1 MSSRDLPSFLL
12 MQNPIQDY
20 DWGSHDALTALF
32 GIPNPTGKPQA
43 ELWMG
48 AHPNGCSEVTLAGR
62 VQKLSV
68 VIDAA
73 PAAALGEATRARF
86 GSLPFLFKV
95 LCAEK
100 ALSIQVHPSKAQAE
114 AGFAREEAAGIDPK
128 ASNRN
133 YKDPNHKPELVFAL
147 TPYQAMNGF
156 RAIPAILALF
166 ERIKLAS
173 IADLVAALATN
184 QNEGGLQH
192 FFHQLLILTGARKE
206 AALAALQAYATDHQD
221 EETFALITSLAAQ
234 YPGDVGLFSPL
245 LLNVVT
251 LKPGQAMFLDAC
263 TPHAYVRGTGL
274 EIMANSD
281 NVLRAG
287 LTPKYIDVAEL
298 LDCTRCQPKPDD
310 QILLAPRCE
319 GMTGNTVQHFDV
331 PVPDFTFSVYPA
343 GEHALTT
350 ASAEILFAI
359 DGTVTLKQGG
369 ETLRLEKGQSAFVP
383 AATGHYQLLAEGRVA
398 RAGNRCQDVPP
409 AQVSMTA

>member
-1 MSSRDLPSFLL
+1 MSSSDLPSFLL
-12 MQNPIQDY
+12 MQNPIQGY
-20 DWGSHDALTALF
+20 DWGSHDSLTTLF
-32 GIPNPTGKPQA
+32 GIANPEGKPQA

-48 AHPNGCSEVTLAGR
+48 AHPNGCSDVVVAGQP
-62 VQKLSV
+62 QKLSTL
-68 VIDAA
+68 IERA
-73 PAAALGEATRARF
+73 PAAVLGEATLARF

-114 AGFAREEAAGIDPK
+114 AGFAKEEAAGIDIK

-166 ERIKLAS
+166 ERVNLAV
-173 IADLVAALATN
+173 IADLTAALAAS
-184 QNEGGLQH
+184 QNEAGLQH
-192 FFHQLLILTGARKE
+192 FFHQLLVLEGARKE
-206 AALAALQAYATDHQD
+206 EALAGLLTYAAAHQD
-221 EETFALITSLAAQ
+221 EETFALITNLAAQ

-251 LKPGQAMFLDAC
+251 LEPGQAMFLDAC

-298 LDCTRCQPKPDD
+298 LDCTRCLPKPDD
-310 QILLAPRCE
+310 QILLSPRCD
-319 GMTGNTVQHFDV
+319 GAVQHFDV

-343 GEHALTT
+343 GEHQLTT

-359 DGTVTLKQGG
+359 DATVILKQG
-369 ETLRLEKGQSAFVP
+369 EQSLRLEKGQSAFIP
-383 AATGHYQLLAEGRVA
+383 AATGSYQLLAEGRVA
-398 RAGNRCQDVPP
+398 RAGNRC
-409 AQVSMTA
+409 

>member
-1 MSSRDLPSFLL
+1 MSSSDLPSFLL
-12 MQNPIQDY
+12 MQNPIQGY
-20 DWGSHDALTALF
+20 DWGSHDSLTTLF
-32 GIPNPTGKPQA
+32 GIANPEGKPQA

-48 AHPNGCSEVTLAGR
+48 AHPNGCSDVVVAGQT
-62 VQKLSV
+62 QKLSTL
-68 VIDAA
+68 IERA
-73 PAAALGEATRARF
+73 PAAVLGEATLARF

-100 ALSIQVHPSKAQAE
+100 ALSIQVHPSKVQAE
-114 AGFAREEAAGIDPK
+114 AGFAKEEAAGINIK

-166 ERIKLAS
+166 ERVNLPA
-173 IADLVAALATN
+173 IADLTAALAAS
-184 QNEGGLQH
+184 QNEAGLQH
-192 FFHQLLILTGARKE
+192 FFHQLLVLEGARKE
-206 AALAALQAYATDHQD
+206 EALAGLLAFASEHQD
-221 EETFALITSLAAQ
+221 EETFSLITSLAAQ

-298 LDCTRCQPKPDD
+298 LDCTRCQAKPDD
-310 QILLAPRCE
+310 QILLAPHVE
-319 GMTGNTVQHFDV
+319 GAVQHFEV

-343 GEHALTT
+343 GEHQLTT

-359 DGTVTLKQGG
+359 DATVILKRGD
-369 ETLRLEKGQSAFVP
+369 ETLRLEKGQSAFIP
-383 AATGHYQLLAEGRVA
+383 AATGNYQLLAEGRVA
-398 RAGNRCQDVPP
+398 RAGNR
-409 AQVSMTA
+409 S

>member
-12 MQNPIQDY
+12 MQNPIQGY
-20 DWGSHDALTALF
+20 DWGSHDALTTLF
-32 GIPNPTGKPQA
+32 GIPNPAGKPQA

-48 AHPNGCSEVTLAGR
+48 AHPNGCSEVTLAGD
-62 VQKLSV
+62 VQKLSTL
-68 VIDAA
+68 IESA
-73 PAAALGEATRARF
+73 PAAVLGDATVARF

-114 AGFAREEAAGIDPK
+114 AGFAREEAAGIDAK
-128 ASNRN
+128 AANRN

-166 ERIKLAS
+166 DAMALPALAE
-173 IADLVAALATN
+173 LTAALR
-184 QNEGGLQH
+184 QSQDEVGLQH
-192 FFHQLLILTGARKE
+192 FFHQMLILDGARKE
-206 AALAALQAYATDHQD
+206 EALTGLLAYAAARQD
-221 EETFALITSLAAQ
+221 DETFALITSLAAQ

-251 LKPGQAMFLDAC
+251 LKPGQAMYLDAC

-298 LDCTRCQPKPDD
+298 LDCTRCLPKPDD
-310 QILLAPRCE
+310 QILLAPHLE
-319 GMTGNTVQHFDV
+319 GAVQHFEV

-359 DGTVTLKQGG
+359 DGTVTLQQG
-369 ETLRLEKGQSAFVP
+369 EQSLRLEKGQSAFVP
-383 AATGHYQLLAEGRVA
+383 AATGSYQLLAEGRVA
-398 RAGNRCQDVPP
+398 RAGNRC
-409 AQVSMTA
+409 

>member
-12 MQNPIQDY
+12 MQNPIQGY
-20 DWGSHDALTALF
+20 DWGSHDALTTLF
-32 GIPNPTGKPQA
+32 GIPNPAGKPQA

-48 AHPNGCSEVTLAGR
+48 AHPNGCSEVTLAGD
-62 VQKLSV
+62 VQKLSTL
-68 VIDAA
+68 IERA
-73 PAAALGEATRARF
+73 PAAVLGDATVARF

-114 AGFAREEAAGIDPK
+114 AGFAKEEAAGISPK
-128 ASNRN
+128 AANRN

-166 ERIKLAS
+166 DAMALPALAE
-173 IADLVAALATN
+173 LTAALRQSQDEA
-184 QNEGGLQH
+184 GLQH
-192 FFHQLLILTGARKE
+192 FFHQMLILDGARKE
-206 AALAALQAYATDHQD
+206 EALTGLLAYAAARQD
-221 EETFALITSLAAQ
+221 DETFALITSLAAQ

-251 LKPGQAMFLDAC
+251 LKPGQAMYLDAC

-298 LDCTRCQPKPDD
+298 LDCTRCLPKPDD
-310 QILLAPRCE
+310 QILLAPHLE
-319 GMTGNTVQHFDV
+319 GAVQHFEV

-359 DGTVTLKQGG
+359 DGTVTLQQG
-369 ETLRLEKGQSAFVP
+369 EQSLRLEKGQSAFVP
-383 AATGHYQLLAEGRVA
+383 AATGSYHLLAEGRVA
-398 RAGNRCQDVPP
+398 RAGNRC
-409 AQVSMTA
+409 

>member
-12 MQNPIQDY
+12 MQNPIQGY
-20 DWGSHDALTALF
+20 DWGSHDALTTLF
-32 GIPNPTGKPQA
+32 GIPNPAGKPQA

-48 AHPNGCSEVTLAGR
+48 AHPNGCSEVTLAGD
-62 VQKLSV
+62 VQKLSTL
-68 VIDAA
+68 IESA
-73 PAAALGEATRARF
+73 PAAVLGDATVARF

-100 ALSIQVHPSKAQAE
+100 ALSIQVHPSKVQAE
-114 AGFAREEAAGIDPK
+114 AGFAKEEAAGISPK
-128 ASNRN
+128 AANRN

-166 ERIKLAS
+166 ERVKLAT
-173 IADLVAALATN
+173 IADLVAALAAN
-184 QNEGGLQH
+184 QNEAGLQH
-192 FFHQLLILTGARKE
+192 FFHQLLILTGPRKE
-206 AALAALQAYATDHQD
+206 DALAGLLAYAAAHQD
-221 EETFALITSLAAQ
+221 EETFALVTSLAAQ

-251 LKPGQAMFLDAC
+251 LQPGQAMYLDAC

-298 LDCTRCQPKPDD
+298 LDCTRCLAKPDD
-310 QILLAPRCE
+310 QILLSPRME
-319 GMTGNTVQHFDV
+319 GAVQHYDV

-359 DGTVTLKQGG
+359 DGTVILQHGKQS
-369 ETLRLEKGQSAFVP
+369 LRLEKGQSAFIP
-383 AATGHYQLLAEGRVA
+383 AATGSYQLLAEGRVA
-398 RAGNRCQDVPP
+398 RAGNRC
-409 AQVSMTA
+409 

>member
-12 MQNPIQDY
+12 MQNPIQGY
-20 DWGSHDALTALF
+20 DWGSHDALTTLF
-32 GIPNPTGKPQA
+32 GIPNPAGKPQA

-48 AHPNGCSEVTLAGR
+48 AHPNGCSEVVLAGD
-62 VQKLSV
+62 VQKLSTL
-68 VIDAA
+68 INSA
-73 PAAALGEATRARF
+73 PAAVLGDATQARF

-114 AGFAREEAAGIDPK
+114 AGFAREEAAGIDIK

-166 ERIKLAS
+166 ERVKLAT
-173 IADLVAALATN
+173 IADLVAALAAN
-184 QNEGGLQH
+184 QNEAGLQH
-192 FFHQLLILTGARKE
+192 FFHQLLILTGPRKE
-206 AALAALQAYATDHQD
+206 DALAGLLAYAAAHQD
-221 EETFALITSLAAQ
+221 EETFALVTSLAAQ

-251 LKPGQAMFLDAC
+251 LQPGQAMYLDAC

-298 LDCTRCQPKPDD
+298 LDCTRFVAKPND
-310 QILLAPRCE
+310 QILLAPSVDSA
-319 GMTGNTVQHFDV
+319 VQHFRV

-359 DGTVTLKQGG
+359 DGTVILQQGKQS
-369 ETLRLEKGQSAFVP
+369 LRLEKGQSAFIP
-383 AATGHYQLLAEGRVA
+383 AATGSYQLLAEGRVA
-398 RAGNRCQDVPP
+398 RAGNRC
-409 AQVSMTA
+409 

>member
-12 MQNPIQDY
+12 MQNPIQGY
-20 DWGSHDALTALF
+20 DWGSHDALTTLF
-32 GIPNPTGKPQA
+32 GIPNPAGKPQA

-48 AHPNGCSEVTLAGR
+48 AHPNGCSEVVLAGD
-62 VQKLSV
+62 VQKLSTL
-68 VIDAA
+68 IERA
-73 PAAALGEATRARF
+73 PAAVLGEATQARF

-114 AGFAREEAAGIDPK
+114 AGFAREEAAGIDIK

-166 ERIKLAS
+166 ERVKLAT
-173 IADLVAALATN
+173 IADLVAALAAN
-184 QNEGGLQH
+184 QNEAGLQH
-192 FFHQLLILTGARKE
+192 FFHQLLILTGPRKE
-206 AALAALQAYATDHQD
+206 DALAGLLAYAAAHQD
-221 EETFALITSLAAQ
+221 EETFALVTSLAAQ

-251 LKPGQAMFLDAC
+251 LQPGQAMYLDAC

-298 LDCTRCQPKPDD
+298 LDCTRCLPKPDD
-310 QILLAPRCE
+310 QILLAPRVE
-319 GMTGNTVQHFDV
+319 GAVQYFDV

-343 GEHALTT
+343 GEHQLTT

-359 DGTVTLKQGG
+359 DGTVTLKQGD
-369 ETLRLEKGQSAFVP
+369 EMLRLEKGQSAFVP
-383 AATGHYQLLAEGRVA
+383 AATGHYRLLAEGRVA
-398 RAGNRCQDVPP
+398 RAGNRC
-409 AQVSMTA
+409 

>member
-1 MSSRDLPSFLL
+1 MSSSVLPSFLL
-12 MQNPIQDY
+12 MQNPIQGY
-20 DWGSHDALTALF
+20 DWGSHDSLTTLF
-32 GIPNPTGKPQA
+32 GIPNPEGKPQA

-48 AHPNGCSEVTLAGR
+48 AHPNGCSEITCGDQ
-62 VQKLSV
+62 VQKLSTL
-68 VIDAA
+68 IDSA
-73 PAAALGEATRARF
+73 PAAVLGEATLARF

-114 AGFAREEAAGIDPK
+114 AGFAKEEAAGISPT
-128 ASNRN
+128 AANRN

-156 RAIPAILALF
+156 RSIPAILALF
-166 ERIKLAS
+166 ERVKLAA
-173 IADLVAALATN
+173 IADLTGALAAAHAAN
-184 QNEGGLQH
+184 QGEAGLQH
-192 FFHQLLILTGARKE
+192 FFQQLLMLEGVRKE
-206 AALAALQAYATDHQD
+206 AALIDLLAYANEHQD
-221 EETFALITSLAAQ
+221 EETFALITSLAVQ

-251 LKPGQAMFLDAC
+251 LQPGQAMFLDAC

-298 LDCTRCQPKPDD
+298 LDCTRCLPKPDD
-310 QILLAPRCE
+310 QILLAPRRE
-319 GMTGNTVQHFDV
+319 GAVQHFEV

-343 GEHALTT
+343 GEHQLTT

-359 DGTVTLKQGG
+359 DRPVILKRGDD
-369 ETLRLEKGQSAFVP
+369 TLRLEKGQSAFIP
-383 AATGHYQLLAEGRVA
+383 AATGSYQLLAEGRVA
-398 RAGNRCQDVPP
+398 RAGNRY
-409 AQVSMTA
+409 

>member
-1 MSSRDLPSFLL
+1 MSSSDLPSFLL
-12 MQNPIQDY
+12 MQNPIQGY
-20 DWGSHDALTALF
+20 DWGSHDSLTTLF
-32 GIPNPTGKPQA
+32 GIANPEGKPQA

-48 AHPNGCSEVTLAGR
+48 AHPNGCSDVVVAGQT
-62 VQKLSV
+62 QKLSTL
-68 VIDAA
+68 IERA
-73 PAAALGEATRARF
+73 PAAVLGEATLARF
-86 GSLPFLFKV
+86 GNLPFLFKV

-114 AGFAREEAAGIDPK
+114 AGFAKEEAAGIDIK

-166 ERIKLAS
+166 ERVNLAA
-173 IADLVAALATN
+173 IADLTAALASN
-184 QNEGGLQH
+184 QNEAGLQH
-192 FFHQLLILTGARKE
+192 FFHQLLVLEGARKE
-206 AALAALQAYATDHQD
+206 EALAGLLAFASEHQD

-298 LDCTRCQPKPDD
+298 LDCTRCLAKPDD
-310 QILLAPRCE
+310 QILLAPHVE
-319 GMTGNTVQHFDV
+319 GTVQHFEV

-343 GEHALTT
+343 GEHQLTT

-359 DGTVTLKQGG
+359 DATVILKRGD
-369 ETLRLEKGQSAFVP
+369 ETLRLEKGQSAFIP
-383 AATGHYQLLAEGRVA
+383 ATTGSYQLLAEGRVA
-398 RAGNRCQDVPP
+398 RAGNL
-409 AQVSMTA
+409 S

>member
-1 MSSRDLPSFLL
+1 MSSSDLPSFLL
-12 MQNPIQDY
+12 MQNPIQGY
-20 DWGSHDALTALF
+20 DWGSHDSLTTLF
-32 GIPNPTGKPQA
+32 GIANPEGKPQA

-48 AHPNGCSEVTLAGR
+48 AHPNGCSDVVVAGQT
-62 VQKLSV
+62 QKLSTL
-68 VIDAA
+68 IERA
-73 PAAALGEATRARF
+73 PAAVLGEATLARF

-114 AGFAREEAAGIDPK
+114 AGFAKEEAAGIDAK
-128 ASNRN
+128 AANRN

-166 ERIKLAS
+166 ERVNLPA
-173 IADLVAALATN
+173 IADLTAALAAN
-184 QNEGGLQH
+184 QNEAGLQH
-192 FFHQLLILTGARKE
+192 FFHQLLVLEGARKE
-206 AALAALQAYATDHQD
+206 EALAGLLAFASEHQD

-298 LDCTRCQPKPDD
+298 LDCTRCLAKPDD
-310 QILLAPRCE
+310 QIMLAPHVE
-319 GMTGNTVQHFDV
+319 GSVQHFEV

-343 GEHALTT
+343 GEHQLTT

-359 DGTVTLKQGG
+359 DATVILKRGD
-369 ETLRLEKGQSAFVP
+369 ETLRLEKGQSAFIP
-383 AATGHYQLLAEGRVA
+383 AATGSYQLLAEGRVA
-398 RAGNRCQDVPP
+398 RAGNR
-409 AQVSMTA
+409 S

>member
-12 MQNPIQDY
+12 MQNPIQGY
-20 DWGSHDALTALF
+20 DWGSHDALTTLF
-32 GIPNPTGKPQA
+32 GIPNPAGKPQA

-48 AHPNGCSEVTLAGR
+48 AHPNGCSEVTLAGD
-62 VQKLSV
+62 VQKLSTL
-68 VIDAA
+68 IESA
-73 PAAALGEATRARF
+73 PADVLGDATVARF

-114 AGFAREEAAGIDPK
+114 AGFAKEEAAGIDIK
-128 ASNRN
+128 AANRN

-166 ERIKLAS
+166 DAMALPALAE
-173 IADLVAALATN
+173 LTAALRQSQDEA
-184 QNEGGLQH
+184 GLQH
-192 FFHQLLILTGARKE
+192 FFHQMLILDGVRKE
-206 AALAALQAYATDHQD
+206 EALTGLLTYAAARQD
-221 EETFALITSLAAQ
+221 DETFALITSLAAQ

-251 LKPGQAMFLDAC
+251 LKPGQAMYLDAC

-298 LDCTRCQPKPDD
+298 LDCTRCLPKPDD
-310 QILLAPRCE
+310 QILLAPHLE
-319 GMTGNTVQHFDV
+319 GAVQHFEV

-350 ASAEILFAI
+350 ANAEILFAI
-359 DGTVTLKQGG
+359 DGTVTLQQG
-369 ETLRLEKGQSAFVP
+369 EQSLRLEKGQSAFVP
-383 AATGHYQLLAEGRVA
+383 ATTGSYRLLAEGRVA
-398 RAGNRCQDVPP
+398 RAGNRC
-409 AQVSMTA
+409 

>member
-12 MQNPIQDY
+12 MQNPIQGY
-20 DWGSHDALTALF
+20 DWGSHDALTTLF
-32 GIPNPTGKPQA
+32 GIPNPAGKPQA

-48 AHPNGCSEVTLAGR
+48 AHPNGCSEVTLAGD
-62 VQKLSV
+62 VQKLSTL
-68 VIDAA
+68 IERA
-73 PAAALGEATRARF
+73 PAAVLGDATVARF

-114 AGFAREEAAGIDPK
+114 AGFAKEEAAGISPK
-128 ASNRN
+128 AANRN

-166 ERIKLAS
+166 ERVKLAA
-173 IADLVAALATN
+173 IADLVAALAAN
-184 QNEGGLQH
+184 QNEAGLQH
-192 FFHQLLILTGARKE
+192 FFHQLLILTGPRKE
-206 AALAALQAYATDHQD
+206 DALAGLLAYAAAHQD
-221 EETFALITSLAAQ
+221 EETFALVTSLAAQ

-251 LKPGQAMFLDAC
+251 LQPGQAMYLDAC

-298 LDCTRCQPKPDD
+298 LDCTRCLAKPDD
-310 QILLAPRCE
+310 QILLSPRME
-319 GMTGNTVQHFDV
+319 GAVQHYDV

-359 DGTVTLKQGG
+359 DGTVILQQGKQS
-369 ETLRLEKGQSAFVP
+369 LRLEKGQSTFIP
-383 AATGHYQLLAEGRVA
+383 AATGSYQLLAEGRVA
-398 RAGNRCQDVPP
+398 RAGNRC
-409 AQVSMTA
+409 

>member
-12 MQNPIQDY
+12 MQNPIQGY
-20 DWGSHDALTALF
+20 DWGSHDSLTTLF

-48 AHPNGCSEVTLAGR
+48 AHPNGCSEVTLAGST
-62 VQKLSV
+62 QKLSA
-68 VIDAA
+68 VIDTA
-73 PAAALGEATRARF
+73 PAAALGEATVTRF

-114 AGFAREEAAGIDPK
+114 AGFAKEEAAGIPIK
-128 ASNRN
+128 AGNRN

-166 ERIKLAS
+166 ERVKLAA
-173 IADLVAALATN
+173 IADLVAALAAS
-184 QNEGGLQH
+184 QNEAGLQH
-192 FFHQLLILTGARKE
+192 FFHQLLILQGARKE
-206 AALAALQAYATDHQD
+206 DALAGLLAYAAAHQD

-251 LKPGQAMFLDAC
+251 LQPGQAMFLDAC

-298 LDCTRCQPKPDD
+298 LDCTRCLPKPDD
-310 QILLAPRCE
+310 QILLAPRVE
-319 GMTGNTVQHFDV
+319 GAVQHFDV
-331 PVPDFTFSVYPA
+331 PVPDFIFSVYPA
-343 GEHALTT
+343 GQHQLTT

-359 DGTVTLKQGG
+359 DGTVTLKQGDD
-369 ETLRLEKGQSAFVP
+369 TLRLKKGQSAFIP

-398 RAGNRCQDVPP
+398 RAGNRC
-409 AQVSMTA
+409 

>member
-12 MQNPIQDY
+12 MQNPIQGY
-20 DWGSHDALTALF
+20 DWGSHDSLTTLF

-48 AHPNGCSEVTLAGR
+48 AHPNGCSEVTLAGSA
-62 VQKLSV
+62 QKLSA
-68 VIDAA
+68 VIDTA
-73 PAAALGEATRARF
+73 PAAALGEATVTRF

-114 AGFAREEAAGIDPK
+114 AGFAKEEAAGIPIK
-128 ASNRN
+128 AGNRN

-166 ERIKLAS
+166 ERVKLAA
-173 IADLVAALATN
+173 IADLVAAFAAS
-184 QNEGGLQH
+184 QNEVGLQH
-192 FFHQLLILTGARKE
+192 FFHQLLILQGARKE
-206 AALAALQAYATDHQD
+206 DALAGLLAYAAAHQD

-251 LKPGQAMFLDAC
+251 LQPGQAMFLDAC

-298 LDCTRCQPKPDD
+298 LDCTRCLPKPDD
-310 QILLAPRCE
+310 QILLAPHHE

-343 GEHALTT
+343 GEHTLTT

-359 DGTVTLKQGG
+359 DGSVTLKQGD

-398 RAGNRCQDVPP
+398 RAGNRC
-409 AQVSMTA
+409 

>member
-1 MSSRDLPSFLL
+1 MSSSDLPSFLL
-12 MQNPIQDY
+12 MQNPIQGY
-20 DWGSHDALTALF
+20 DWGSHDSLTTLF
-32 GIPNPTGKPQA
+32 GIANPQGKPQA

-48 AHPNGCSEVTLAGR
+48 AHPNGCSDVVVAGQT
-62 VQKLSV
+62 QKLSTL
-68 VIDAA
+68 IERA
-73 PAAALGEATRARF
+73 PAAVLGEATLARF

-114 AGFAREEAAGIDPK
+114 AGFAKEEAAGIDIK

-166 ERIKLAS
+166 ERVNLAA
-173 IADLVAALATN
+173 IADLTAALAAN
-184 QNEGGLQH
+184 QNEAGLQH
-192 FFHQLLILTGARKE
+192 FFHQLLVLGGARKE
-206 AALAALQAYATDHQD
+206 EALAGLLAFASEHQD

-298 LDCTRCQPKPDD
+298 LDCTRCQAKPDD
-310 QILLAPRCE
+310 QILLSPHVE
-319 GMTGNTVQHFDV
+319 GAVQHFEV

-343 GEHALTT
+343 GEHQLTT

-359 DGTVTLKQGG
+359 DATVILKRGD
-369 ETLRLEKGQSAFVP
+369 ETLRLEKGQSAFIP
-383 AATGHYQLLAEGRVA
+383 AATGSYQLLAEGRVA
-398 RAGNRCQDVPP
+398 RAGNR
-409 AQVSMTA
+409 S

>member
-1 MSSRDLPSFLL
+1 MSSRDLSSFLPSFLL
-12 MQNPIQDY
+12 MQNPIQGY
-20 DWGSHDALTALF
+20 DWGSHDALTTLF
-32 GIPNPTGKPQA
+32 GIPNPAGKPQA

-48 AHPNGCSEVTLAGR
+48 AHPNGCSEVSLAGSA
-62 VQKLSV
+62 QKLSA

-73 PAAALGEATRARF
+73 PAAALGEATVTRF

-114 AGFAREEAAGIDPK
+114 AGFAKEEAAGIDPK
-128 ASNRN
+128 AANRN

-166 ERIKLAS
+166 ERVKLAA
-173 IADLVAALATN
+173 IADLVAALAAN
-184 QNEGGLQH
+184 QNEAGLQH
-192 FFHQLLILTGARKE
+192 FFHQLLILQGARKE
-206 AALAALQAYATDHQD
+206 DALAGLLAYAAAHQD

-251 LKPGQAMFLDAC
+251 LQPGQAMFLDAC

-298 LDCTRCQPKPDD
+298 LDCTRCLPKPDD
-310 QILLAPRCE
+310 QILLSPRME
-319 GMTGNTVQHFDV
+319 GTIQHFDV

-359 DGTVTLKQGG
+359 DGTVTLKQGD

-398 RAGNRCQDVPP
+398 RAGNRC
-409 AQVSMTA
+409 

>member
-1 MSSRDLPSFLL
+1 MSSSDLPSFLL
-12 MQNPIQDY
+12 MQNPIQGY
-20 DWGSHDALTALF
+20 DWGSHDSLTTLF
-32 GIPNPTGKPQA
+32 GIANPQGKPQA

-48 AHPNGCSEVTLAGR
+48 AHPNGCSDVVVAGQT
-62 VQKLSV
+62 QKLSTL
-68 VIDAA
+68 IERA
-73 PAAALGEATRARF
+73 PAAVLGEATLARF

-114 AGFAREEAAGIDPK
+114 AGFAKEEAAGIDAK
-128 ASNRN
+128 AANRN
-133 YKDPNHKPELVFAL
+133 YKDSNHKPELVFAL

-166 ERIKLAS
+166 ERVNLPA
-173 IADLVAALATN
+173 IAELTAALAAS
-184 QNEGGLQH
+184 QNEAGLQH
-192 FFHQLLILTGARKE
+192 FFHQLLVLEGARKE
-206 AALAALQAYATDHQD
+206 EALAGLQAFASEHQD

-298 LDCTRCQPKPDD
+298 LDCTRCLAKPDD
-310 QILLAPRCE
+310 QILLAPHVE
-319 GMTGNTVQHFDV
+319 GMVQHFEV

-343 GEHALTT
+343 GEHQLTT
-350 ASAEILFAI
+350 TSAEILFAI
-359 DGTVTLKQGG
+359 DATVILKRGD
-369 ETLRLEKGQSAFVP
+369 ETLRLEKGQSAFIP
-383 AATGHYQLLAEGRVA
+383 AATGSYQLLAEGRVA
-398 RAGNRCQDVPP
+398 RAGNR
-409 AQVSMTA
+409 S

>member
-1 MSSRDLPSFLL
+1 MSSSDLPSFLL
-12 MQNPIQDY
+12 MQNPIQGY
-20 DWGSHDALTALF
+20 DWGSHDSLTTLF
-32 GIPNPTGKPQA
+32 GIANPEGKPQA

-48 AHPNGCSEVTLAGR
+48 AHPNGCSDVVVAGQP
-62 VQKLSV
+62 QKLSTL
-68 VIDAA
+68 IERA
-73 PAAALGEATRARF
+73 PAAVLGEATLARF

-114 AGFAREEAAGIDPK
+114 AGFAKEEAAGIDAK
-128 ASNRN
+128 AANRN

-166 ERIKLAS
+166 ERVNLPA
-173 IADLVAALATN
+173 IADLTADLAAS
-184 QNEGGLQH
+184 QNEAGLQH
-192 FFHQLLILTGARKE
+192 FFHQLLVLEGARKE
-206 AALAALQAYATDHQD
+206 EALAGLLTYAAAHQD

-298 LDCTRCQPKPDD
+298 LDCTRCLAKPDD
-310 QILLAPRCE
+310 QILLAPHVE
-319 GMTGNTVQHFDV
+319 GAVQHFEV

-343 GEHALTT
+343 GEHQLTT

-359 DGTVTLKQGG
+359 DATVILKRGD
-369 ETLRLEKGQSAFVP
+369 ETLRLEKGQSAFIP
-383 AATGHYQLLAEGRVA
+383 AATGSYQLLAEGRVA
-398 RAGNRCQDVPP
+398 RAGNR
-409 AQVSMTA
+409 S

>member
-1 MSSRDLPSFLL
+1 MSSRDLPSFLS
-12 MQNPIQDY
+12 MQNPIQGY
-20 DWGSHDALTALF
+20 DWGSHDALTTLF
-32 GIPNPTGKPQA
+32 GIPNPAGKPQA

-48 AHPNGCSEVTLAGR
+48 AHPNGCSEVVLAGQA
-62 VQKLSV
+62 QKLSTL
-68 VIDAA
+68 IESA
-73 PAAALGEATRARF
+73 PAAVLGEATQTRF

-114 AGFAREEAAGIDPK
+114 AGFAKEEAAGISPK
-128 ASNRN
+128 AANRN

-166 ERIKLAS
+166 ERVKLPAL
-173 IADLVAALATN
+173 AELVAALAAS
-184 QNEGGLQH
+184 QNEAGLQH
-192 FFHQLLILTGARKE
+192 FFHQLLVLEGARKE
-206 AALAALQAYATDHQD
+206 EALAGLLAYAGEHQD

-251 LKPGQAMFLDAC
+251 LQPGQAMYLDAC

-287 LTPKYIDVAEL
+287 LTPKYIDVTEL
-298 LDCTRCQPKPDD
+298 LACTRSLPKPDH
-310 QILLAPRCE
+310 QILLAPRVE
-319 GMTGNTVQHFDV
+319 GAVQHFEV

-343 GEHALTT
+343 GEHQLTT

-359 DGTVTLKQGG
+359 DEAVILKRGDD
-369 ETLRLEKGQSAFVP
+369 TLRLEKGQSAFIP
-383 AATGHYQLLAEGRVA
+383 AATGRYQLLAEGRVA
-398 RAGNRCQDVPP
+398 RAGNRC
-409 AQVSMTA
+409 

>member
-1 MSSRDLPSFLL
+1 MSSSDLPSFLL
-12 MQNPIQDY
+12 MQNPIQGY
-20 DWGSHDALTALF
+20 DWGSHDSLTTLF
-32 GIPNPTGKPQA
+32 GIANPQGKPQA

-48 AHPNGCSEVTLAGR
+48 AHPNGCSDVVVAGQT
-62 VQKLSV
+62 QKLSTL
-68 VIDAA
+68 IERA
-73 PAAALGEATRARF
+73 PAAVLGEATQARF

-114 AGFAREEAAGIDPK
+114 AGFAKEEAAGIDAK
-128 ASNRN
+128 AANRN

-166 ERIKLAS
+166 ERVNLPA
-173 IADLVAALATN
+173 IAELTAALAAS
-184 QNEGGLQH
+184 QNEAGLQH
-192 FFHQLLILTGARKE
+192 FFHQLLVLEGARKE
-206 AALAALQAYATDHQD
+206 EALAGLLAFASEHQD

-298 LDCTRCQPKPDD
+298 LDCTRCLAKPDD
-310 QILLAPRCE
+310 QILLAPHAE
-319 GMTGNTVQHFDV
+319 GAVQHFEV

-343 GEHALTT
+343 GEHQLTT

-359 DGTVTLKQGG
+359 DATVILKRGD
-369 ETLRLEKGQSAFVP
+369 ETLRLEKGQSAFIP
-383 AATGHYQLLAEGRVA
+383 AATGSYQLLAEGRVA
-398 RAGNRCQDVPP
+398 RAGNR
-409 AQVSMTA
+409 S

>member
-1 MSSRDLPSFLL
+1 MSSCDLPSFLF
-12 MQNPIQDY
+12 MNNPIQGY
-20 DWGSHDALTALF
+20 DWGSHDALTTLF
-32 GIPNPTGKPQA
+32 GIPNPAGKPQA

-48 AHPNGCSEVTLAGR
+48 AHPNGCSDVTLAGQR
-62 VQKLSV
+62 QKLSAL
-68 VIDAA
+68 IERA
-73 PAAALGEATRARF
+73 PAAVLGEATLARF

-114 AGFAREEAAGIDPK
+114 AGFAKEEAAGIDVK

-166 ERIKLAS
+166 DRMALPALT
-173 IADLVAALATN
+173 DLTTALRQSQDEA
-184 QNEGGLQH
+184 GLQH
-192 FFHQLLILTGARKE
+192 FFHQLLVLEGTRKE
-206 AALAALQAYATDHQD
+206 EALAGLLAYAANHQE
-221 EETFALITSLAAQ
+221 EETFALISNLATQ

-251 LKPGQAMFLDAC
+251 LQPGQAMFLDAQ
-263 TPHAYVRGTGL
+263 TPHAYIHGTGL

-287 LTPKYIDVAEL
+287 LTPKYMDVAEL
-298 LDCTRCQPKPDD
+298 LACTRCLAKPDD
-310 QILLAPRCE
+310 QILLAPRLE
-319 GMTGNTVQHFDV
+319 GAVQHFEV
-331 PVPDFTFSVYPA
+331 PVPDFAFSVYPA
-343 GEHALTT
+343 GEHRLTT

-359 DGTVTLKQGG
+359 DGPLILRRDD
-369 ETLRLEKGQSAFVP
+369 ETLRLEKGQSAFIP
-383 AATGHYQLLAEGRVA
+383 AATGSYQLLAEGRVA
-398 RAGNRCQDVPP
+398 RAANRG
-409 AQVSMTA
+409 

>member
-1 MSSRDLPSFLL
+1 MSSRDLPSFLS
-12 MQNPIQDY
+12 MQNPIQGY
-20 DWGSHDALTALF
+20 DWGSHDALTTLF
-32 GIPNPTGKPQA
+32 GIPNPAGKPQA

-48 AHPNGCSEVTLAGR
+48 AHPNGCSEVVLAGQA
-62 VQKLSV
+62 QKLSTL
-68 VIDAA
+68 IESA
-73 PAAALGEATRARF
+73 PAAVLGEATQARF

-114 AGFAREEAAGIDPK
+114 AGFAKEEAAGISPK
-128 ASNRN
+128 AANRN

-166 ERIKLAS
+166 ERVKLPAL
-173 IADLVAALATN
+173 AELVAALAAS
-184 QNEGGLQH
+184 QNEAGLQH
-192 FFHQLLILTGARKE
+192 FFHQLLVLEGARKE
-206 AALAALQAYATDHQD
+206 EALAGLLAYAGEHQD
-221 EETFALITSLAAQ
+221 EETFALITNLAAQ

-251 LKPGQAMFLDAC
+251 LQPGQAMYLDAC

-287 LTPKYIDVAEL
+287 LTPKYIDVTEL
-298 LDCTRCQPKPDD
+298 LACTRCLPKPDH
-310 QILLAPRCE
+310 QILLAPRME
-319 GMTGNTVQHFDV
+319 GAVQHFEV

-343 GEHALTT
+343 GEHQLTT

-359 DGTVTLKQGG
+359 DEAVILKRGDD
-369 ETLRLEKGQSAFVP
+369 TLRLEKGQSAFIP
-383 AATGHYQLLAEGRVA
+383 AATGRYQLLAEGRVA
-398 RAGNRCQDVPP
+398 RAGNRC
-409 AQVSMTA
+409 

>member
-12 MQNPIQDY
+12 MQNPIQGY
-20 DWGSHDALTALF
+20 DWGSHDALTTLF
-32 GIPNPTGKPQA
+32 GIPNPAGKPQA

-48 AHPNGCSEVTLAGR
+48 AHPNGCSEVTLAGD
-62 VQKLSV
+62 VQKLSTL
-68 VIDAA
+68 IESA
-73 PAAALGEATRARF
+73 PAAVLGDATVARF

-114 AGFAREEAAGIDPK
+114 AGFAKEEAAGISPK
-128 ASNRN
+128 AANRN

-166 ERIKLAS
+166 DAMALPALAE
-173 IADLVAALATN
+173 LTAALRQSQDEA
-184 QNEGGLQH
+184 GLQH
-192 FFHQLLILTGARKE
+192 FFHQMLILDGARKE
-206 AALAALQAYATDHQD
+206 EALAGLLAYAAARQD
-221 EETFALITSLAAQ
+221 DETFALITSLAAQ

-251 LKPGQAMFLDAC
+251 LKPGQAMYLDAC

-298 LDCTRCQPKPDD
+298 LDCTRCLPKPDD
-310 QILLAPRCE
+310 QILLVPHLE
-319 GMTGNTVQHFDV
+319 GAVQHFEV

-359 DGTVTLKQGG
+359 DGTVTLQQG
-369 ETLRLEKGQSAFVP
+369 EQSLRLEKGQSAFVP
-383 AATGHYQLLAEGRVA
+383 AATGSYHLLAEGRVA
-398 RAGNRCQDVPP
+398 RAGNRC
-409 AQVSMTA
+409 

>member
-12 MQNPIQDY
+12 MQNPIQGY
-20 DWGSHDALTALF
+20 DWGSHDSLTTLF
-32 GIPNPTGKPQA
+32 GISNPTGKPQA

-48 AHPNGCSEVTLAGR
+48 AHPNGCSEVTLAGST
-62 VQKLSV
+62 QKLSV

-73 PAAALGEATRARF
+73 PAAVLGEATVTRF

-114 AGFAREEAAGIDPK
+114 AGFAKEEAAGIPIK
-128 ASNRN
+128 AGNRN

-166 ERIKLAS
+166 DRMALPVLT
-173 IADLVAALATN
+173 DLTEALR
-184 QNEGGLQH
+184 QSRNEAGLQH
-192 FFHQLLILTGARKE
+192 FFHQLLILSGERKDE
-206 AALAALQAYATDHQD
+206 ALAGLLTYASAHQD
-221 EETFALITSLAAQ
+221 EETFALITNLAAQ

-251 LKPGQAMFLDAC
+251 LQPGQAMFLDAC

-298 LDCTRCQPKPDD
+298 LDCTSCLPKPDD
-310 QILLAPRCE
+310 QILLAPRVE
-319 GMTGNTVQHFDV
+319 GAVQHFDV

-343 GEHALTT
+343 GEHGLTT

-359 DGTVTLKQGG
+359 DGTATLKQGD
-369 ETLRLEKGQSAFVP
+369 EMLRLEKGQSAFVP

-398 RAGNRCQDVPP
+398 RAGNRC
-409 AQVSMTA
+409 

>member
-12 MQNPIQDY
+12 MQNPIQGY
-20 DWGSHDALTALF
+20 DWGSHDALTTLF
-32 GIPNPTGKPQA
+32 GIPNPAGKPQA

-48 AHPNGCSEVTLAGR
+48 AHPNGCSEVVLAGD
-62 VQKLSV
+62 VQKLSTL
-68 VIDAA
+68 INSA
-73 PAAALGEATRARF
+73 PAAVLGDATQARF

-95 LCAEK
+95 LCAEN

-114 AGFAREEAAGIDPK
+114 AGFAREEAAGIDIK

-166 ERIKLAS
+166 ERVKLAT
-173 IADLVAALATN
+173 IADLVADLAAN
-184 QNEGGLQH
+184 QNEAGLQH
-192 FFHQLLILTGARKE
+192 FFHQLLILTGPRKE
-206 AALAALQAYATDHQD
+206 DALAGLLAYAAAHQD
-221 EETFALITSLAAQ
+221 EETFALVTSLAAQ

-251 LKPGQAMFLDAC
+251 LQPGQAMYLDAC

-298 LDCTRCQPKPDD
+298 LDCTRCLAKPDD
-310 QILLAPRCE
+310 QILLSPRME
-319 GMTGNTVQHFDV
+319 GAVQHYDV

-359 DGTVTLKQGG
+359 DGTVILQQGKQS
-369 ETLRLEKGQSAFVP
+369 LRLEKGQSAFIP
-383 AATGHYQLLAEGRVA
+383 AATGSYQLLADGRVA
-398 RAGNRCQDVPP
+398 RAGNRC
-409 AQVSMTA
+409 

>member
-1 MSSRDLPSFLL
+1 MSCRDLPSFLL
-12 MQNPIQDY
+12 MQNPIQGY
-20 DWGSHDALTALF
+20 DWGSHDALTTLF
-32 GIPNPTGKPQA
+32 GIPNPDDQPQA

-48 AHPNGCSEVTLAGR
+48 AHPNGCSEVTIAGSA
-62 VQKLSV
+62 QKLSTL
-68 VIDAA
+68 IEAA
-73 PAAALGEATRARF
+73 PAAVLGEATQARF
-86 GSLPFLFKV
+86 ASLPFLFKV

-114 AGFAREEAAGIDPK
+114 AGFAREEAAGIPLK
-128 ASNRN
+128 AGHRN

-156 RAIPAILALF
+156 RALPAILALF
-166 ERIKLAS
+166 ERVKLPALGE
-173 IADLVAALATN
+173 LVATLAAAHAADKG
-184 QNEGGLQH
+184 EAGLQH
-192 FFHQLLILTGARKE
+192 FFHQLLMLEGARKE
-206 AALAALQAYATDHQD
+206 EALAGLLAYANAHQD

-251 LKPGQAMFLDAC
+251 LQPGQAMFLDAC

-287 LTPKYIDVAEL
+287 LTPKYIDVTEL
-298 LDCTRCQPKPDD
+298 LDCTRCVAKPDD
-310 QILLAPRCE
+310 QILLAPRIE
-319 GMTGNTVQHFDV
+319 GAVLHFDV

-350 ASAEILFAI
+350 TSAEILFAI
-359 DGTVTLKQGG
+359 DGDVLLKRGD
-369 ETLRLEKGQSAFVP
+369 ETLRLVKGQSAFIP
-383 AATGHYQLLAEGRVA
+383 AATAHYQLLAEGRVA
-398 RAGNRCQDVPP
+398 RAGNR
-409 AQVSMTA
+409 S

>member
-1 MSSRDLPSFLL
+1 MSSRDLSSFLPSFLL
-12 MQNPIQDY
+12 MQNPIQGY
-20 DWGSHDALTALF
+20 DWGSHDALTTLF
-32 GIPNPTGKPQA
+32 GIPNPAGKPQA

-48 AHPNGCSEVTLAGR
+48 AHPNGCSEVSLAGSA
-62 VQKLSV
+62 QKLSA

-73 PAAALGEATRARF
+73 PAAALGEATVTRF

-114 AGFAREEAAGIDPK
+114 AGFAKEEAAGIDPK
-128 ASNRN
+128 AANRN

-166 ERIKLAS
+166 ERVKLAA
-173 IADLVAALATN
+173 IADLVAALAAN
-184 QNEGGLQH
+184 QHEAGLQH
-192 FFHQLLILTGARKE
+192 FFHQLLILQGARKE
-206 AALAALQAYATDHQD
+206 DALAGLLAYAAAHQD

-251 LKPGQAMFLDAC
+251 LQPGQAMFLDAC

-298 LDCTRCQPKPDD
+298 LDCTRCLPKPDD
-310 QILLAPRCE
+310 QILLAPRCD
-319 GMTGNTVQHFDV
+319 GVVQHFDV

-359 DGTVTLKQGG
+359 DGTVTLKQGD

-398 RAGNRCQDVPP
+398 RAGNRC
-409 AQVSMTA
+409 

>member
-1 MSSRDLPSFLL
+1 MSSSDLPSFLL
-12 MQNPIQDY
+12 MQNPIQGY
-20 DWGSHDALTALF
+20 DWGSHDSLTTLF
-32 GIPNPTGKPQA
+32 GIANPEGKPQA

-48 AHPNGCSEVTLAGR
+48 AHSNGCSDVVVAGQT
-62 VQKLSV
+62 QKLSTL
-68 VIDAA
+68 IECA
-73 PAAALGEATRARF
+73 PAAVLGEATLARF

-114 AGFAREEAAGIDPK
+114 AGFAKEEAAGIDAK
-128 ASNRN
+128 AANRN

-156 RAIPAILALF
+156 RAIPAILTLF
-166 ERIKLAS
+166 ERVNLAA
-173 IADLVAALATN
+173 IADLTAALAAS
-184 QNEGGLQH
+184 QNEAGLQH
-192 FFHQLLILTGARKE
+192 FFHQLLVLEGARKE
-206 AALAALQAYATDHQD
+206 EALAGLLAFASEHQD

-287 LTPKYIDVAEL
+287 LTPKYIDVTEL
-298 LDCTRCQPKPDD
+298 LDCTRCLAKPDD
-310 QILLAPRCE
+310 QILLAPHVE
-319 GMTGNTVQHFDV
+319 GMVQHFEV

-343 GEHALTT
+343 GEHQLTT
-350 ASAEILFAI
+350 TSAEILFAI
-359 DGTVTLKQGG
+359 DATVILKRGD
-369 ETLRLEKGQSAFVP
+369 ETLRLEKGQSAFIP
-383 AATGHYQLLAEGRVA
+383 AATGSYQLLAEGRVA
-398 RAGNRCQDVPP
+398 RAGNRC
-409 AQVSMTA
+409 

>member
-12 MQNPIQDY
+12 MQNPIQGY
-20 DWGSHDALTALF
+20 DWGSHDALTTLF
-32 GIPNPTGKPQA
+32 GIPNPAGKPQA

-48 AHPNGCSEVTLAGR
+48 AHPNGCSEVTLAGN
-62 VQKLSV
+62 VQKLSTL
-68 VIDAA
+68 IERA
-73 PAAALGEATRARF
+73 PAAVLGDATVARF

-114 AGFAREEAAGIDPK
+114 AGFAKEEAAGIDAK

-166 ERIKLAS
+166 DAMALPALAE
-173 IADLVAALATN
+173 LTAALRQSQDEA
-184 QNEGGLQH
+184 GLQH
-192 FFHQLLILTGARKE
+192 FFHQMLILDGARKE
-206 AALAALQAYATDHQD
+206 EALTGLLAYAAARQD
-221 EETFALITSLAAQ
+221 DETFALITSLAAQ

-251 LKPGQAMFLDAC
+251 LKPGQAMYLDAC

-298 LDCTRCQPKPDD
+298 LDCTRCLPKPDD
-310 QILLAPRCE
+310 QILLAPHLE
-319 GMTGNTVQHFDV
+319 GAVQHFEV

-350 ASAEILFAI
+350 ANAEILFAI
-359 DGTVTLKQGG
+359 DGTVTLQQG
-369 ETLRLEKGQSAFVP
+369 EQSLRLEKGQSAFVP
-383 AATGHYQLLAEGRVA
+383 ATTGSYRLLAEGRVA
-398 RAGNRCQDVPP
+398 RAGNRC
-409 AQVSMTA
+409 

>member
-12 MQNPIQDY
+12 MQNPIQGY
-20 DWGSHDALTALF
+20 DWGSHDSLTTLF
-32 GIPNPTGKPQA
+32 GISNPTGKPQA

-48 AHPNGCSEVTLAGR
+48 AHPNGCSEVTLAGST
-62 VQKLSV
+62 QKLSV

-73 PAAALGEATRARF
+73 PAAVLGEATVTRF

-114 AGFAREEAAGIDPK
+114 AGFAKEEAAGIPIK
-128 ASNRN
+128 AGNRN

-166 ERIKLAS
+166 ERMALPVLTDLAE
-173 IADLVAALATN
+173 ALR
-184 QNEGGLQH
+184 QSRNETGLQH
-192 FFHQLLILTGARKE
+192 FFHQLLILSDERKDE
-206 AALAALQAYATDHQD
+206 ALAGLLTYASAHQD
-221 EETFALITSLAAQ
+221 EETFALITNLAAQ

-251 LKPGQAMFLDAC
+251 LQPGQAMFLDAC

-298 LDCTRCQPKPDD
+298 LDCTRCLPKPDD
-310 QILLAPRCE
+310 QILLAPRVE
-319 GMTGNTVQHFDV
+319 GAVQHFDV

-343 GEHALTT
+343 GKHQLTT

-359 DGTVTLKQGG
+359 DGTATLKQGD
-369 ETLRLEKGQSAFVP
+369 EMLRLEKGQSAFIP

-398 RAGNRCQDVPP
+398 RAGNRC
-409 AQVSMTA
+409 

>member
-1 MSSRDLPSFLL
+1 MSSSVLPSFLL
-12 MQNPIQDY
+12 MQNPIQGY
-20 DWGSHDALTALF
+20 DWGSHDSLTTLF
-32 GIPNPTGKPQA
+32 GIPNPEGKPQA

-48 AHPNGCSEVTLAGR
+48 AHPNGCSEITCGDQ
-62 VQKLSV
+62 VQKLSTL
-68 VIDAA
+68 IDSA
-73 PAAALGEATRARF
+73 PAAVLGEATLARF

-114 AGFAREEAAGIDPK
+114 AGFAKEEAAGISPT
-128 ASNRN
+128 AANRN

-156 RAIPAILALF
+156 RSIPAILALF
-166 ERIKLAS
+166 ERVKLAA
-173 IADLVAALATN
+173 IADLTGALAAAHAAN
-184 QNEGGLQH
+184 QGEAGLQQ
-192 FFHQLLILTGARKE
+192 FFQQLLMLEGVRKE
-206 AALAALQAYATDHQD
+206 AALTDLLAYANEHQD

-251 LKPGQAMFLDAC
+251 LQPGQAMFLDAC

-287 LTPKYIDVAEL
+287 LTPKYIDVVEL
-298 LDCTRCQPKPDD
+298 LDCTRCLPKPDD
-310 QILLAPRCE
+310 QILLAPRRE
-319 GMTGNTVQHFDV
+319 GAVQHFEV

-359 DGTVTLKQGG
+359 DGPVILKRGDD
-369 ETLRLEKGQSAFVP
+369 TLRLEKGQSAFIP
-383 AATGHYQLLAEGRVA
+383 AATGSYQLLAEGRVA
-398 RAGNRCQDVPP
+398 RAGNRY
-409 AQVSMTA
+409 

>member
-12 MQNPIQDY
+12 MQNPIQGY
-20 DWGSHDALTALF
+20 DWGSHDALTTLF
-32 GIPNPTGKPQA
+32 GIPNPAGKPQA

-48 AHPNGCSEVTLAGR
+48 AHPNGCSEVVLAGD
-62 VQKLSV
+62 VQKLSTL
-68 VIDAA
+68 INSA
-73 PAAALGEATRARF
+73 PAAVWGEAPQARF
-86 GSLPFLFKV
+86 ATLPFLFKV

-114 AGFAREEAAGIDPK
+114 AGFAREEAAGIDIK

-166 ERIKLAS
+166 ERVKLAT
-173 IADLVAALATN
+173 IADLVAALAAN
-184 QNEGGLQH
+184 QNEAGLQH
-192 FFHQLLILTGARKE
+192 FFHQLLILTGPRKE
-206 AALAALQAYATDHQD
+206 DALAGLLAYAAAHQD
-221 EETFALITSLAAQ
+221 EETFALVTSLAAQ

-251 LKPGQAMFLDAC
+251 LQPGQAMYLDAC

-298 LDCTRCQPKPDD
+298 LDCTRCLAKPDD
-310 QILLAPRCE
+310 QILLSPRME
-319 GMTGNTVQHFDV
+319 GAVQHYDV

-359 DGTVTLKQGG
+359 DGTVILQQGKQS
-369 ETLRLEKGQSAFVP
+369 LRLEKGQSAFIP
-383 AATGHYQLLAEGRVA
+383 ATTGSYQLLAEGRVA
-398 RAGNRCQDVPP
+398 RAGNRC
-409 AQVSMTA
+409 

>member
-12 MQNPIQDY
+12 MQNPIQGY
-20 DWGSHDALTALF
+20 DWGSHDALTTLF
-32 GIPNPTGKPQA
+32 GIPNPAGKPQA

-48 AHPNGCSEVTLAGR
+48 AHPNGCSEVVLAGD
-62 VQKLSV
+62 VQKLSTL
-68 VIDAA
+68 IERA
-73 PAAALGEATRARF
+73 PAAVLGDATVARF

-114 AGFAREEAAGIDPK
+114 AGFAREEAAGIDIK

-166 ERIKLAS
+166 ERVKLAT
-173 IADLVAALATN
+173 IADLVAALAAN
-184 QNEGGLQH
+184 QNEAGLQH
-192 FFHQLLILTGARKE
+192 FFHQLLILTGPRKE
-206 AALAALQAYATDHQD
+206 DALAGLLAYAAAHQD
-221 EETFALITSLAAQ
+221 EETFALVTSLAAQ

-251 LKPGQAMFLDAC
+251 LQPGQAMYLDAC

-298 LDCTRCQPKPDD
+298 LDCTRCLAKPDD
-310 QILLAPRCE
+310 QILLSPRME
-319 GMTGNTVQHFDV
+319 GAVQHYDV

-350 ASAEILFAI
+350 ASAEILFTI
-359 DGTVTLKQGG
+359 DGTVILQQGKQS
-369 ETLRLEKGQSAFVP
+369 LRLEKGQSAFIP
-383 AATGHYQLLAEGRVA
+383 ATTGSYQLLAEGRVA
-398 RAGNRCQDVPP
+398 RAGNRC
-409 AQVSMTA
+409 

>member
-1 MSSRDLPSFLL
+1 MSSRDLPSFLS
-12 MQNPIQDY
+12 MQNPIQGY
-20 DWGSHDALTALF
+20 DWGSYDALTTLF
-32 GIPNPTGKPQA
+32 GIPNPAGKPQA

-48 AHPNGCSEVTLAGR
+48 AHPNGCSEVVLAGQA
-62 VQKLSV
+62 QKLSTL
-68 VIDAA
+68 IARA
-73 PAAALGEATRARF
+73 PAAVLGDATQTRF

-114 AGFAREEAAGIDPK
+114 AGFAKEEAAGISPK
-128 ASNRN
+128 AANRN

-166 ERIKLAS
+166 ERVKLPAL
-173 IADLVAALATN
+173 AELVATLTAN
-184 QNEGGLQH
+184 QNEAGLQH
-192 FFHQLLILTGARKE
+192 FFHQLLVLAGARKE
-206 AALAALQAYATDHQD
+206 EALAGLLAFAAKHQD

-251 LKPGQAMFLDAC
+251 LQPGQAMYLDAC

-298 LDCTRCQPKPDD
+298 LACTRCLPKPDD
-310 QILLAPRCE
+310 QILLSPRLD
-319 GMTGNTVQHFDV
+319 GAVQHFEV

-343 GEHALTT
+343 GEHQLTT
-350 ASAEILFAI
+350 TSAEILFAI
-359 DGTVTLKQGG
+359 DEAVILKRGDD
-369 ETLRLEKGQSAFVP
+369 TLRLEKGQSAFVP
-383 AATGHYQLLAEGRVA
+383 AATGRYQLLAEGRVA
-398 RAGNRCQDVPP
+398 RAGNRC
-409 AQVSMTA
+409 

>member
-12 MQNPIQDY
+12 MQNPIQGY
-20 DWGSHDALTALF
+20 DWGSHDALTTLF
-32 GIPNPTGKPQA
+32 GIPNPAGKPQA

-48 AHPNGCSEVTLAGR
+48 AHPNGCSEVTLAGD
-62 VQKLSV
+62 VQKLSTL
-68 VIDAA
+68 IESA
-73 PAAALGEATRARF
+73 PAAVLGDATVARF

-114 AGFAREEAAGIDPK
+114 AGFAKEEAAGISPK
-128 ASNRN
+128 AANRN

-166 ERIKLAS
+166 DAMALPALAE
-173 IADLVAALATN
+173 LTAALRQSQDEA
-184 QNEGGLQH
+184 GLQH
-192 FFHQLLILTGARKE
+192 FFHQMLILDGARKE
-206 AALAALQAYATDHQD
+206 EALAGLLAYASARQD
-221 EETFALITSLAAQ
+221 DETFALITSLAAQ

-251 LKPGQAMFLDAC
+251 LKPGQAMYLDAC

-298 LDCTRCQPKPDD
+298 LDCTRCLPKPDD
-310 QILLAPRCE
+310 QILLAPHLE
-319 GMTGNTVQHFDV
+319 GAVQHFEV

-350 ASAEILFAI
+350 ANAEILFAI
-359 DGTVTLKQGG
+359 DGTVTLQQG
-369 ETLRLEKGQSAFVP
+369 EQSLRLEKGQSAFVP
-383 AATGHYQLLAEGRVA
+383 ATTGSYRLLAEGRVA
-398 RAGNRCQDVPP
+398 RAGNRC
-409 AQVSMTA
+409 

>member
-1 MSSRDLPSFLL
+1 MSSRDLPSFLS
-12 MQNPIQDY
+12 MQNPIQGY
-20 DWGSHDALTALF
+20 DWGSHDALTTLF
-32 GIPNPTGKPQA
+32 GIPNPAGKPQA

-48 AHPNGCSEVTLAGR
+48 AHPNGCSEVVLAGQT
-62 VQKLSV
+62 QKLS
-68 VIDAA
+68 ILIERA
-73 PAAALGEATRARF
+73 PAAVLGEATQARF

-114 AGFAREEAAGIDPK
+114 AGFAKEEAAGISPT
-128 ASNRN
+128 AANRN

-166 ERIKLAS
+166 ERVKLSAL
-173 IADLVAALATN
+173 AELVAALAAS
-184 QNEGGLQH
+184 QNEAGLQY
-192 FFHQLLILTGARKE
+192 FFHQLLVLEGARKE
-206 AALAALQAYATDHQD
+206 EALAGLLAFAAKHQD

-251 LKPGQAMFLDAC
+251 LQPGQAMYLDAC

-298 LDCTRCQPKPDD
+298 LACTRCLPKPDD
-310 QILLAPRCE
+310 QILLAPRLE
-319 GMTGNTVQHFDV
+319 GAVQHFEV

-343 GEHALTT
+343 GEHQLTT
-350 ASAEILFAI
+350 TSAEILFAI
-359 DGTVTLKQGG
+359 DEAVILKRGDD
-369 ETLRLEKGQSAFVP
+369 TLRLEKGQSAFIP
-383 AATGHYQLLAEGRVA
+383 AATGRYQLLAEGRVA
-398 RAGNRCQDVPP
+398 RAGNRC
-409 AQVSMTA
+409 